1 MYYLYNTTA
10 WNSNFV
16 LFIEIDRRMRIKT
29 EWFESDLKKNARI
42 SDGYRRL
49 YRKKLYEICIR
60 RSVLHSVLFSCVFLF
75 VFHLILFSISFAKQ
89 AHSLNSLGEWV
100 AVAVTIAVVFVSK
113 KIRENETHVKEW
125 DMLLLVSGWLSV
137 FSYLLS
143 FLFACILWL
152 FPSNIC
158 FSFLNVSEEKKR
170 LFRVELTVLSLL
182 LIPFT
187 FNDEKQHCKLHYHAS
202 LSKFDL
208 RLDFALLLL
217 LFLLRFGEASAATVA
232 ASASAKKILCDY

>member
-1 MYYLYNTTA
+1 
-10 WNSNFV
+10 
-16 LFIEIDRRMRIKT
+16 MRIKT

-49 YRKKLYEICIR
+49 YRKQLYEICIR

-75 VFHLILFSISFAKQ
+75 VFHLILFSFSFAKQ

-100 AVAVTIAVVFVSK
+100 AVACCCCCVCQQ

-143 FLFACILWL
+143 FLFACILCL
-152 FPSNIC
+152 FSSNIC

-208 RLDFALLLL
+208 RLDFSLLLL

-232 ASASAKKILCDY
+232 ASASAKKILCDYLFHD